1 VKALVV
7 TSHSDRPEAE
17 TFIGLARR
25 GVDLRVLCSP
35 AAPHFAR
42 LEQAGIDVAP
52 FQIERRFDRAAVAT
66 LRRELETGRYALV
79 HLFNNKAV
87 SNGLRAAKGLPIKIV
102 AYRGIAGNESFY
114 NPMSWLRYL
123 NPRVDRIVCVAE
135 AVRRSLLDLRFF
147 GCRLPPE
154 KVVTIYKGHDLAW
167 YTAEPLSRRELGLPE
182 DAFLIGCVAN
192 WRPRKGIEVLV
203 DACAALRECNNAYLL
218 LVGHMDAAPLR
229 ERIER
234 SPLRDRIRL
243 LGYRKDAPRIVAAC
257 DVAVLP
263 SLRREG
269 LPKTVIEAMA
279 YGVAPV
285 VTNVGGSAELV
296 EDRRS
301 GLVVAPGDARALGA
315 ALVEFYEHPD
325 ERRAFGDA
333 ARSRIAECFSIDR
346 TIEQTYELYRELAA
360 QRGREAL
367 RADAK

>member
-1 VKALVV
+1 MKALVV

-17 TFIGLARR
+17 TFIGLAAR
-25 GVDLRVLCSP
+25 GVELRVLCSP

-42 LEQAGIDVAP
+42 LEQAGVDVRP
-52 FQIERRFDRAAVAT
+52 FEIRRRFDPDAIAA
-66 LRRELETGRYALV
+66 LRRELETGRYALA

-87 SNGLRAAKGLPIKIV
+87 LNGLKAAKGLPVKIV
-102 AYRGIAGNESFY
+102 TYRGIVGNESFY

-135 AVRRSLLDLRFF
+135 AVRRYLLDLRFF
-147 GCRLPPE
+147 GHRLPPE
-154 KVVTIYKGHDLAW
+154 KVVTIYKGHDLGW
-167 YTAEPLSRRELGLPE
+167 YTAEPISRRELGLPD

-203 DACAALRECNNAYLL
+203 DACAALRDRRDAYLL
-218 LVGHMDAAPLR
+218 LAGHMDAAPLR

-234 SPLRDRIRL
+234 SPLRERIRL
-243 LGYRKDAPRIVAAC
+243 LGYRKDAPRVVAAC

-279 YGVAPV
+279 YAVAPV
-285 VTNVGGSAELV
+285 VTDVGGSAELV

-301 GLVVAPGDARALGA
+301 GRVVPPGDARALGA
-315 ALVEFYEHPD
+315 ALVELYERPE
-325 ERRAFGDA
+325 ERRMLGQA
-333 ARSRIAECFSIDR
+333 ARRRIGECFTIGK
-346 TIEQTYELYRELAA
+346 TIEQTYELYRELA
-360 QRGREAL
+360 
-367 RADAK
+367 RA